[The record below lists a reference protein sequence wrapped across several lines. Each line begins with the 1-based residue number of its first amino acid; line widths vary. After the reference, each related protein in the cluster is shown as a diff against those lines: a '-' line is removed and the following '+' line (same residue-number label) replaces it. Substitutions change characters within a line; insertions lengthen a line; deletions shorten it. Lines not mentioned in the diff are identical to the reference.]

1 MEFNLNQTQLS
12 IIESVNNIM
21 KNYDEEIALKTDFVS
36 KKNIKSEK
44 IKTTNINILLNR
56 VRLDRKK
63 TLLKKIL
70 FTFLLAS
77 TVSLIGTYF
86 IL

>member
-1 MEFNLNQTQLS
+1 
-12 IIESVNNIM
+12 M
-21 KNYDEEIALKTDFVS
+21 KNYDDEIALKTDFVS

-44 IKTTNINILLNR
+44 IKTTNINILLKR

-77 TVSLIGTYF
+77 IVSLTGIIF

>member
-1 MEFNLNQTQLS
+1 
-12 IIESVNNIM
+12 M
-21 KNYDEEIALKTDFVS
+21 KNYDDEIALKTNFVS

-63 TLLKKIL
+63 TLQKKSVHIWISFWIWVLLKRN
-70 FTFLLAS
+70 LLDNPFS
-77 TVSLIGTYF
+77 HF
-86 IL
+86 

>member
-1 MEFNLNQTQLS
+1 MRT
-12 IIESVNNIM
+12 
-21 KNYDEEIALKTDFVS
+21 

-63 TLLKKIL
+63 TLQKKIL
-70 FTFLLAS
+70 FTFVLAV
-77 TVSLIGTYF
+77 TVSLIGIF
-86 IL
+86 SI

>member
-1 MEFNLNQTQLS
+1 
-12 IIESVNNIM
+12 M
-21 KNYDEEIALKTDFVS
+21 KNYDDEIALKTNFVS

-63 TLLKKIL
+63 TLQKKN
-70 FTFLLAS
+70 
-77 TVSLIGTYF
+77 LIYICFSCDSKFNSYF
-86 IL
+86 FYLIN